1 VRFEVNTP
9 SVISERFESEVIV
22 IHLESGAYFS
32 LRDSAADAWNRF
44 EAGQTLDEVTS
55 EWASRF
61 PNEEGLGLDLSA
73 FLEEIA
79 AAGLVRE
86 ATVGPKPVGN
96 CVAFAPYAA
105 PKLETFTDMQDLLL
119 LDPVHDVGEAGW
131 PQEKPK

>member
-55 EWASRF
+55 EWSRLF
-61 PNEEGLGLDLSA
+61 PAEEGLSSDLST
-73 FLEEIA
+73 FLKEIL
-79 AAGLVRE
+79 AAGLLRE
-86 ATVGPKPVGN
+86 TTEGARPFGDSVT
-96 CVAFAPYAA
+96 FTPYAA

-131 PQEKPK
+131 PQEKPR